1 MKRLIILIALIFTT
15 TAQADIDI
23 KGYKLGMTLEEFQ
36 THSKE
41 ETLTQYLELKKPY
54 DPYNS
59 DIFYGF
65 DHVWT
70 TINKEPVIL
79 TARFDKKGRVD
90 WINVRWGHITEAS
103 IYDEVCAWQR
113 QNDQQFIF
121 GWNCGTKRSITSVI
135 EHDTLVKSLQR
146 KFKRIEIT
154 ADSWE
159 SSNGKMVELT
169 RFVYVEAGVR
179 LTGYTVESDN
189 KFDITILKQS
199 QYLKAK
205 KYIEDKRAKKL
216 DDI

>member
-1 MKRLIILIALIFTT
+1 MCIR
-15 TAQADIDI
+15 D
-23 KGYKLGMTLEEFQ
+23 
-36 THSKE
+36 
-41 ETLTQYLELKKPY
+41 
-54 DPYNS
+54 
-59 DIFYGF
+59 
-65 DHVWT
+65 
-70 TINKEPVIL
+70 
-79 TARFDKKGRVD
+79 R
-90 WINVRWGHITEAS
+90 INVRWGHITEAS

-121 GWNCGTKRSITSVI
+121 GWNCGIKRSITSVI

-154 ADSWE
+154 TDSVE
-159 SSNGKMVELT
+159 ITNGNMRELT